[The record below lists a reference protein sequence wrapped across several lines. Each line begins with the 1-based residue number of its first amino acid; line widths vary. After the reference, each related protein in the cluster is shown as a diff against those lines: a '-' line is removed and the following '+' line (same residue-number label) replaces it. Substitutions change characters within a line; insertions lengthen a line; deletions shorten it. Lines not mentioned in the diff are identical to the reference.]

1 LQNPS
6 GFEHRPIAGYAF
18 QGYRERSRLLRE
30 DIGSEHDWVEEFV
43 FLVPGL
49 YFGYLA
55 YAQLSDGWVHCF
67 SVESVANDHSSNFE
81 IYTEKL
87 YRFSMFDPQYL
98 ERKYR
103 RQCFFFG
110 YPGGYIE

>member
-1 LQNPS
+1 
-6 GFEHRPIAGYAF
+6 
-18 QGYRERSRLLRE
+18 
-30 DIGSEHDWVEEFV
+30 VEEFV

-81 IYTEKL
+81 TYTEKL